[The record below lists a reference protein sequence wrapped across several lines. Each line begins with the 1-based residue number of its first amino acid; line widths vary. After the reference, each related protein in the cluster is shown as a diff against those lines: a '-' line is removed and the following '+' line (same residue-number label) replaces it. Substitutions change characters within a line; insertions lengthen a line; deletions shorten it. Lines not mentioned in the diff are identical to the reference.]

1 MTAVGMSRKCKELT
15 VKEKLDI
22 IGKGEE
28 NTRKKHV
35 DLTHE
40 LGLPVS
46 KSNTVIAKCYE
57 IPKNIGILGTNVKQT
72 SAQPGKMEENLVAW
86 FKGVRSVGVNVNG
99 KVLCETADEIAL
111 SFGTE
116 DFQALAA

>member
-1 MTAVGMSRKCKELT
+1 M
-15 VKEKLDI
+15 
-22 IGKGEE
+22 
-28 NTRKKHV
+28 

-40 LGLPVS
+40 LGLPVC